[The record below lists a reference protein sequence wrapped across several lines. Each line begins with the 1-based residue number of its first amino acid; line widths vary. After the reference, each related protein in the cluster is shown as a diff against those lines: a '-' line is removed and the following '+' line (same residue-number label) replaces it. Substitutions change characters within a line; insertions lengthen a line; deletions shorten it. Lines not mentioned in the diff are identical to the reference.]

1 MKFLHVRRMLSSAAS
16 WAWVALVVAAGSLA
30 LTSPAS
36 ALVISGSSVTFDTN
50 DVGNVFDV
58 TYFCA
63 PNGGDCGNQI
73 NTTTSTVSASLWW
86 TIDSLTTTEGVFTVK
101 IIHDSTD
108 ENGDPDGVFSA
119 FGVDVITSNV
129 AGEPFPTGVGIAN
142 ASDGTD
148 VNGGGGTPTNW
159 SAGLDAG
166 ASGGFGQVDL
176 CVFTAGCSGGNQ
188 STGLAAGGM
197 DMVTLTLLGD
207 FSGTTTFDGFN
218 SKFQSIAENSYEPP
232 GTPAVTDTRPD
243 PVPEPASFTLFGIGL
258 AGLGFAAT
266 RRRQRKMLPAGS

>member
-1 MKFLHVRRMLSSAAS
+1 MRILNIRKAICSAVLRAL
-16 WAWVALVVAAGSLA
+16 AVLAVAGGSLGLA
-30 LTSPAS
+30 PSAS
-36 ALVISGSSVTFDTN
+36 ALVITGDTVTFDLN

-86 TIDSLTTTEGVFTVK
+86 TIDSLSTTEGVFTVK

-108 ENGDPDGVFSA
+108 ANGDPDGVFSA

-129 AGEPFPTGVGIAN
+129 AGEPFPTGLGIAN

-159 SAGLDAG
+159 TAALDAG

-188 STGLAAGGM
+188 STGLAAGSM
-197 DMVTLTLLGD
+197 DMVTLTLVGD
-207 FSGTTTFDGFN
+207 FSGTTTFDGFY
-218 SKFQSIAENSYEPP
+218 SKFQSIVENSYEPP
-232 GTPAVTDTRPD
+232 GTPSVTDSRPD
-243 PVPEPASFTLFGIGL
+243 PVPEPASLILFGFGL
-258 AGLGFAAT
+258 AGIGFAAT
-266 RRRQRKMLPAGS
+266 RRRRQRLMAAA